1 MFFLIG
7 LLVLFLTF
15 SGTTVHAVL
24 YQDLSYLPPNKTYDY
39 IIVGGGAGGGVLA
52 NRLSEVASLKILLI
66 EAGSSAFQNMNIEV
80 PGLAVNL
87 PNSQFDWNFTTVNQA
102 SLNNRSIPY
111 TRGYVLGGSTAI
123 NFMVFTRGSRH
134 DYDRWANIT
143 EDGGWSWNSLQQ
155 YREKIDK
162 ITLPVDGHDIT
173 QQFDPSA
180 HGNFGPLRID
190 LPGTLQPTDDL
201 VLNASTQLS
210 SEFPFNLDYNSG
222 NTIGVGW
229 TQSTIANGVRDSS
242 AVAYIAPVL
251 SRSNL
256 DVLVNT
262 RVTRVI
268 QTGIQS
274 SIPEFR
280 AVEASASSNGTKY
293 TLSARR
299 EVILSSGAVKTPHIL
314 MLSGIGDASHLSSHS
329 IKTIV
334 DLPDVGRN
342 LQDHTLV
349 ASSWSVNSTNTLD
362 NLTED
367 ATFFQNQL
375 DLWIANGSGEL
386 GSGPASQ
393 IGWFRLPMNSSIFN
407 TVPDPSAGP
416 TSAHYEFLFTNGF
429 LSFSEPFPS
438 DGGHFFT
445 VLTAV
450 VSPSS
455 RGNISLASSDPF
467 DSPVINPNL
476 LGTDFDIFTIRE
488 GIKAMRRF
496 MSAPAWNGWILQ
508 EHGAFSQAHTDE
520 EIEQYARNTANTVD
534 HVSGTVS
541 MGKTGTT
548 VLGSGA
554 LNSDLTVKG
563 TIGLRVVDASAF
575 PFVVAAHTQA
585 ATYILAE
592 RAADLIKE
600 DMFSTPEFIL
610 HQHLS

>member
-1 MFFLIG
+1 MFRLTR
-7 LLVLFLTF
+7 LLVLFLAF
-15 SGTTVHAVL
+15 SGTTVHAIL
-24 YQDLSYLPPNKTYDY
+24 YQSLSHLPPNKTYDY

-66 EAGSSAFQNMNIEV
+66 EAGSSAFQNMTIEV
-80 PGLAVNL
+80 PGLAARL

-102 SLNNRSIPY
+102 GLNNRSIPY

-123 NFMVFTRGSRH
+123 NFMVFTRGSMH
-134 DYDRWANIT
+134 DFDRWANVT
-143 EDGGWSWNSLQQ
+143 EDGGWSWKSLQR

-162 ITLPVDGHDIT
+162 ITPPVDGHDIT

-180 HGNFGPLRID
+180 HGNFGPLRIG

-210 SEFPFNLDYNSG
+210 NEFPFNLDYNSG

-242 AVAYIAPVL
+242 AVAYIEPVL

-274 SIPEFR
+274 SVPEFR

-314 MLSGIGDASHLSSHS
+314 MLSGIGDSSHLSSHS

-349 ASSWSVNSTNTLD
+349 SSSWSVNSTNTRD

-367 ATFFQNQL
+367 TAFFQNQL
-375 DLWIANGSGEL
+375 NLWIANGSGEL
-386 GSGPASQ
+386 GTVSASQ
-393 IGWFRLPMNSSIFN
+393 VGWFRLPMNSSIFD
-407 TVPDPSAGP
+407 TVPDPSAGL

-429 LSFSEPFPS
+429 SSFSEPFPS

-445 VLTAV
+445 VLTAM
-450 VSPSS
+450 VSPTS

-476 LGTDFDIFTIRE
+476 LGMEFDIFTIRE
-488 GIKAMRRF
+488 GVKAARRF

-508 EHGAFSQAHTDE
+508 EHGDFSQAHTDE
-520 EIEQYARNTANTVD
+520 EIEQYARNTADTVD

-600 DMFSTPEFIL
+600 DFFSTPEFIL
-610 HQHLS
+610 HQ